1 MKQARIEDR
10 SREDRFFYALSF
22 VTFDRMEEIVL
33 DRKLFERERDE
44 YRTWVSEAADQRERA
59 EGALL
64 ELARSGERNPTYA
77 LALMEK
83 VRRET
88 LRIRAWRE
96 EISRYED
103 LISRMERVRE
113 RETH

>member
-1 MKQARIEDR
+1 VRTG
-10 SREDRFFYALSF
+10 FFYVFSF
-22 VTFDRMEEIVL
+22 VTFDRMEEIIL

-44 YRTWVSEAADQRERA
+44 YRTKVSEAADQRERA
-59 EGALL
+59 EEALL
-64 ELARSGERNPTYA
+64 ELARSGERNPTYT

-83 VRRET
+83 VRKES

-96 EISRYED
+96 EISRYDD

-113 RETH
+113 LEAH